1 MEELQ
6 YGGHYWMGPII
17 KLILPKIMNLVL
29 GEVAGMIKPLQKYV
43 HEENELDIEV
53 MKLKS
58 RIDTLQELLLETQS
72 DVVVLQK
79 ARTKKRKKR
88 KG

>member
-1 MEELQ
+1 M
-6 YGGHYWMGPII
+6 
-17 KLILPKIMNLVL
+17 KLVL

-79 ARTKKRKKR
+79 TNTKKKKKR

>member
-1 MEELQ
+1 
-6 YGGHYWMGPII
+6 MGPII
-17 KLILPKIMNLVL
+17 KLILPKILKLVL

-53 MKLKS
+53 VKLRS
-58 RIDTLQELLLETQS
+58 RLDTLQELLLETQS
-72 DVVVLQK
+72 DVVILQK
-79 ARTKKRKKR
+79 ANAKKRKKR

>member
-1 MEELQ
+1 
-6 YGGHYWMGPII
+6 MGPII
-17 KLILPKIMNLVL
+17 KLILPKILKLVL

-53 MKLKS
+53 VKLKS
-58 RIDTLQELLLETQS
+58 RLDILQELLLETQS

-79 ARTKKRKKR
+79 ANARKTRKKR
-88 KG
+88 K